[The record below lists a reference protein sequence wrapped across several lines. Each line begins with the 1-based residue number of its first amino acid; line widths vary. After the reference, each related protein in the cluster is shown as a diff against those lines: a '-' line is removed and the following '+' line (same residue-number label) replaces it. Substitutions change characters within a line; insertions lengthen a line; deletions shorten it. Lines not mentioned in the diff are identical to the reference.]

1 MVKFYLMKRKYDILW
16 KGMLEVVVEDL
27 LRFIQPDIDKDL
39 DLERGFEFLDK
50 ELGEMYPEPQKPSD
64 TRFVDKLVKVYTR
77 DGVEKWMLLH
87 IEVQGKNEPDF
98 PRRMFRYY
106 YRLLDRY
113 DQPVAAIATLT
124 GRDGKKIPSCYEEH
138 CLWTREIYEY
148 KTLCITDY
156 TDEELMKSNNTFALV
171 LLVAKEAFLKV
182 EGSDKEWDEVLL
194 EQKLLIFKL
203 LKKRLKV
210 GDRKYNAILL
220 FLKNYVLFKNPETN
234 LTFTKQIDHETQKNN
249 TMDIFEQW
257 TEIKQQEGLERGIKR
272 GIETGTERATRKF
285 VENLLKETSF
295 SVEKIASLANVSV
308 EFVTE
313 VKKELR

>member
-1 MVKFYLMKRKYDILW
+1 
-16 KGMLEVVVEDL
+16 
-27 LRFIQPDIDKDL
+27 
-39 DLERGFEFLDK
+39 
-50 ELGEMYPEPQKPSD
+50 MYPEPQKPSD

-138 CLWTREIYEY
+138 CLLTRENYEY

-257 TEIKQQEGLERGIKR
+257 AEIKQQEGLERGIKR